1 MPTINQL
8 SAINSL
14 SAGDNILVYAPGEG
28 DTRRASLSTLLAFF
42 ESYFADPDYTTQI
55 SAPTSSGFN
64 LQLGAQT
71 QSLFLI
77 INPTGP
83 FAAGTITLPPV
94 ASCFDGQEILVVS
107 SQSIV
112 TLTVNGNG
120 GTLLGTPGALG
131 IGGFFTIRFNSLQA
145 TWYTLSSNTGSNFS
159 SLTLSTGINDVNGNE
174 LLRVSATAA
183 AVNEVT
189 LTNAAAGGAPS
200 LSATGNDTNINL
212 NLVAKGTGVVQAG
225 GVPVVT
231 TTGAQTLTDK
241 TLTAPVISS
250 ISNTG
255 TLTLPTATDTLVG
268 RATTDTLSNKTL
280 VAPVLGTP
288 ASGALTNCTGLPVA
302 TGLSGLG
309 AGMATFLASVLGANV
324 ATFLA
329 TPSSANLAGALT
341 DETGSGAAVFGTAP
355 TITGLR
361 RAAPV
366 TKTANFTLGDA
377 EDYIIN
383 NKPAAACVVTLP
395 APASHTGR
403 VVVMKTI
410 QAQAINSASSDV
422 VPLAGGA
429 AGTAIVSGTAGNW
442 AELVSDGTN
451 WIIMKA

>member
-42 ESYFADPDYTTQI
+42 QSSFADPDYLTI
-55 SAPTSSGFN
+55 INAPTNSGFN
-64 LQLGAQT
+64 LQLGTQT
-71 QSLFLI
+71 QSVFLI
-77 INPTGP
+77 INPTGA

-107 SQSIV
+107 SQSIAA
-112 TLTVNGNG
+112 LTVNGNG
-120 GTLLGTPGALG
+120 ATLLGTPGALG
-131 IGGFFTIRFNSLQA
+131 IGSFFTIRFNLLQS
-145 TWYTLSSNTGSNFS
+145 TWYTLSSNTGSNFG
-159 SLTLSTGINDVNGNE
+159 SLTLSTAINDVNGNE

-200 LSATGNDTNINL
+200 LSATGGDTNISL
-212 NLVAKGTGVVQAG
+212 NLVAKGTGTVQAG
-225 GVPVVT
+225 GVPVAT
-231 TTGAQTLTDK
+231 TTGAQTLTNK
-241 TLTAPVISS
+241 TLTAPVIST

-255 TLTLPTATDTLVG
+255 TLTLPTSTDTLVG
-268 RATTDTLSNKTL
+268 RATSDTLTNKTL
-280 VAPVLGTP
+280 VAPALGTP
-288 ASGALTNCTGLPVA
+288 ASGTLTNCTGLPIG
-302 TGLSGLG
+302 TGVSG
-309 AGMATFLASVLGANV
+309 LGANV

-329 TPSSANLAGALT
+329 TPSSANLAAALT
-341 DETGSGAAVFGTAP
+341 DETGTGPNVFGTAP

-366 TKTANFTLGDA
+366 TKTADFTLGDA

-383 NKPAAACVVTLP
+383 NKAGSACVVTLP
-395 APASHTGR
+395 AASSYTGR
-403 VVVMKTI
+403 VVMMKTI
-410 QAQAINSASSDV
+410 QAQAINSASSNV

>member
-42 ESYFADPDYTTQI
+42 QSSFADPDYLTI
-55 SAPTSSGFN
+55 INAPTNSGFN

-77 INPTGP
+77 INPTGV

-107 SQSIV
+107 SQSIAA
-112 TLTVNGNG
+112 LTVNGNG
-120 GTLLGTPGALG
+120 ATLIGAPGALG
-131 IGGFFTIRFNSLQA
+131 VGGFFTIRFNSLQA
-145 TWYTLSSNTGSNFS
+145 TWYTLSSNTASSFG

-174 LLRVSATAA
+174 LLLVSATAS

-200 LSATGNDTNINL
+200 LTATGNDTNVNL
-212 NLVAKGTGVVQAG
+212 NLVGKGSGVVQAG

-231 TTGAQTLTDK
+231 TTGAQTLTNK
-241 TLTAPVISS
+241 TLTAPAMSTIN
-250 ISNTG
+250 NTG
-255 TLTLPTATDTLVG
+255 TLTLPTSTDTLVG

-280 VAPVLGTP
+280 VAPALGTP
-288 ASGALTNCTGLPVA
+288 ASGVLTNCTGLPVG
-302 TGLSGLG
+302 TGVSG
-309 AGMATFLASVLGANV
+309 LGANV

-329 TPSSANLAGALT
+329 TPSSANLAAALT
-341 DETGSGAAVFGTAP
+341 DETGSGVAVFGTAP

-361 RAAPV
+361 HAAPV
-366 TKTANFTLGDA
+366 TKTADFTLGDA

-383 NKPAAACVVTLP
+383 NKAGSACVVTLP
-395 APASHTGR
+395 AASSYTGR

-410 QAQAINSASSDV
+410 QAQAINSASSNV

>member
-77 INPTGP
+77 INPTGA

-107 SQSIV
+107 SQSIAA
-112 TLTVNGNG
+112 LTVNGNG
-120 GTLLGTPGALG
+120 ATLLGTPSALG

-145 TWYTLSSNTGSNFS
+145 TWYTLSSNTASNFG

-174 LLRVSATAA
+174 LLLVSATAA
-183 AVNEVT
+183 AVNEIT
-189 LTNAAAGGAPS
+189 LTNAATGGAPS
-200 LSATGNDTNINL
+200 LAATGGDTNIGL
-212 NLVAKGTGVVQAG
+212 NLVPKGSGVVQAG
-225 GVPVVT
+225 GIPVAT
-231 TTGAQTLTDK
+231 TTGAQTLTNK
-241 TLTAPVISS
+241 TLTAPVIST

-255 TLTLPTATDTLVG
+255 TLTLPSSTDTLVG

-280 VAPVLGTP
+280 VAPALGTP
-288 ASGALTNCTGLPVA
+288 ASGVLTLCTGLPIG
-302 TGLSGLG
+302 TGVSG
-309 AGMATFLASVLGANV
+309 LGANV

-329 TPSSANLAGALT
+329 TPSSANLAAALT

-366 TKTANFTLGDA
+366 TKTADFTLADA

-383 NKPAAACVVTLP
+383 NKAGSACVATLP
-395 APASHTGR
+395 AASGYTGR
-403 VVVMKTI
+403 VVVLKTI
-410 QAQAINSASSDV
+410 QAQAINSASSNV

>member
-77 INPTGP
+77 INPTGA

-120 GTLLGTPGALG
+120 GALLGVPGSLG
-131 IGGFFTIRFNSLQA
+131 AGGFFTIRFNRLQA
-145 TWYTLSSNTGSNFS
+145 TWYTLSSNTASSFS

-189 LTNAAAGGAPS
+189 LANAAAGGAPS
-200 LSATGNDTNINL
+200 LSATGNDTNISL
-212 NLVAKGTGVVQAG
+212 NLVGKGTGVVQAG
-225 GVPVVT
+225 GVPVAT
-231 TTGAQTLTDK
+231 TTGAQTLTNK
-241 TLTAPVISS
+241 TLTAPVM
-250 ISNTG
+250 T
-255 TLTLPTATDTLVG
+255 
-268 RATTDTLSNKTL
+268 
-280 VAPVLGTP
+280 APVLGTP
-288 ASGALTNCTGLPVA
+288 ASGVLTNCTGLPVA
-302 TGLSGLG
+302 TGVSGLG
-309 AGMATFLASVLGANV
+309 ANVGA
-324 ATFLA
+324 FLA
-329 TPSSANLAGALT
+329 TPSSANLAAALT
-341 DETGSGAAVFGTAP
+341 DETGSGVAVFGTAP

-366 TKTANFTLGDA
+366 TKTADFTLGDA

-383 NKPAAACVVTLP
+383 NKAGSACVVTLP
-395 APASHTGR
+395 AASSQSGR
-403 VVVMKTI
+403 VVVLKTI
-410 QAQAINSASSDV
+410 QAQAINSASSNV

>member
-14 SAGDNILVYAPGEG
+14 SAGDNILVYAPNEG

-42 ESYFADPDYTTQI
+42 ESYFADPDYATQI

-77 INPTGP
+77 INPTGA

-107 SQSIV
+107 SQSIAA
-112 TLTVNGNG
+112 LTVNGNG
-120 GTLLGTPGALG
+120 GTLLGVPGTLG
-131 IGGFFTIRFNSLQA
+131 IGGFFTIRLNSLQA
-145 TWYTLSSNTGSNFS
+145 TWYTLSSNTASSFS
-159 SLTLSTGINDVNGNE
+159 SLTLSTGINDVNGNA

-189 LTNAAAGGAPS
+189 LANAAAGGAPS
-200 LSATGNDTNINL
+200 LSATGNDTNISL
-212 NLVAKGTGVVQAG
+212 NLVGKGTGVVQAG
-225 GVPVVT
+225 GVPVAT
-231 TTGAQTLTDK
+231 TTGAQTLTNK
-241 TLTAPVISS
+241 TLTAPVIGT

-255 TLTLPTATDTLVG
+255 TLTLPTSTDTLVG
-268 RATTDTLSNKTL
+268 RATTDTLTNKTL
-280 VAPVLGTP
+280 
-288 ASGALTNCTGLPVA
+288 
-302 TGLSGLG
+302 
-309 AGMATFLASVLGANV
+309 
-324 ATFLA
+324 
-329 TPSSANLAGALT
+329 
-341 DETGSGAAVFGTAP
+341 TAP
-355 TITGLR
+355 ITTGLR
-361 RAAPV
+361 RSAPV
-366 TKTANFTLGDA
+366 TKTADFTLGDS
-377 EDYIIN
+377 EDYVIN
-383 NKPAAACVVTLP
+383 NKAGSACVVTLP

-403 VVVMKTI
+403 VVVLKTI
-410 QAQAINSASSDV
+410 QAQAINSASSNV

-451 WIIMKA
+451 WIIMKS

>member
-8 SAINSL
+8 SAISSL

-42 ESYFADPDYTTQI
+42 ESEFADPDYLTLI
-55 SAPTSSGFN
+55 NAPTNSGFN
-64 LQLGAQT
+64 LQIGTQT

-77 INPTGP
+77 INPTGV

-107 SQSIV
+107 SQSIAA
-112 TLTVNGNG
+112 LTVNGNG
-120 GTLLGTPGALG
+120 ATLIGAPGSLG

-145 TWYTLSSNTGSNFS
+145 TWYTLSSNTASSFG

-174 LLRVSATAA
+174 LLRVSATAS

-189 LTNAAAGGAPS
+189 LANAAAGGAPS
-200 LSATGNDTNINL
+200 LIATGGDSNINL
-212 NLVAKGTGVVQAG
+212 NLAGKGIGEVQAG

-231 TTGAQTLTDK
+231 TTGAQTL
-241 TLTAPVISS
+241 
-250 ISNTG
+250 
-255 TLTLPTATDTLVG
+255 
-268 RATTDTLSNKTL
+268 SNKTL
-280 VAPVLGTP
+280 ITPALGTP
-288 ASGALTNCTGLPVA
+288 ASGVLTLCTGLPIG
-302 TGLSGLG
+302 TGVSGL
-309 AGMATFLASVLGANV
+309 APNV

-329 TPSSANLAGALT
+329 TPSSSNLAAALT
-341 DETGSGAAVFGTAP
+341 DETGSGLVVFGTAP

-361 RAAPV
+361 RGAPV
-366 TKTANFTLGDA
+366 TKTADFTLADA

-383 NKPAAACVVTLP
+383 NKSGSACVVTLP
-395 APASHTGR
+395 AASSYTGR
-403 VVVMKTI
+403 VVSLKTI
-410 QAQAINSASSDV
+410 QAQAINSASSNV

-451 WIIMKA
+451 WLIMKA

>member
-77 INPTGP
+77 INPTGA
-83 FAAGTITLPPV
+83 FAAGTITLPPA

-107 SQSIV
+107 SQSIAA
-112 TLTVNGNG
+112 LTVNGNG
-120 GTLLGTPGALG
+120 GTLLGVPGALG
-131 IGGFFTIRFNSLQA
+131 AGGFFTIRFNNLQA

-159 SLTLSTGINDVNGNE
+159 NLTLSTGINDVNGNE
-174 LLRVSATAA
+174 LLLVSATAA
-183 AVNEVT
+183 AVNEIT
-189 LTNAAAGGAPS
+189 LANAAAGSAPS
-200 LSATGNDTNINL
+200 LTATGGDTNISL

-225 GVPVVT
+225 GVPVAT
-231 TTGAQTLTDK
+231 TMGAQTLTNK
-241 TLTAPVISS
+241 TLTAPVIGTISNTGTLTLPTS
-250 ISNTG
+250 TDTLVGRATTDTLTNKTLTSPVISAISNTG

-268 RATTDTLSNKTL
+268 RATTDTLTNKTL
-280 VAPVLGTP
+280 T
-288 ASGALTNCTGLPVA
+288 
-302 TGLSGLG
+302 
-309 AGMATFLASVLGANV
+309 
-324 ATFLA
+324 
-329 TPSSANLAGALT
+329 
-341 DETGSGAAVFGTAP
+341 
-355 TITGLR
+355 
-361 RAAPV
+361 
-366 TKTANFTLGDA
+366 
-377 EDYIIN
+377 
-383 NKPAAACVVTLP
+383 
-395 APASHTGR
+395 APASYTGR

-410 QAQAINSASSDV
+410 QAQAINSASSNV

>member
-8 SAINSL
+8 SAISSL

-77 INPTGP
+77 INPTGA

-107 SQSIV
+107 SQSIAA
-112 TLTVNGNG
+112 LTVNGNG
-120 GTLLGTPGALG
+120 GTLLGVPGALG
-131 IGGFFTIRFNSLQA
+131 AGGFFTIRFNSLQA
-145 TWYTLSSNTGSNFS
+145 TWYTLSSNTASSFS

-174 LLRVSATAA
+174 LLLVFATAS

-189 LTNAAAGGAPS
+189 LANAAAGGAPS
-200 LSATGNDTNINL
+200 LTATGNDTNINL
-212 NLVAKGTGVVQAG
+212 NLVGKGSGVVQAG

-231 TTGAQTLTDK
+231 TTGAQTLTNK
-241 TLTAPVISS
+241 TLTAP
-250 ISNTG
+250 NT
-255 TLTLPTATDTLVG
+255 
-268 RATTDTLSNKTL
+268 S
-280 VAPVLGTP
+280 
-288 ASGALTNCTGLPVA
+288 
-302 TGLSGLG
+302 
-309 AGMATFLASVLGANV
+309 
-324 ATFLA
+324 
-329 TPSSANLAGALT
+329 
-341 DETGSGAAVFGTAP
+341 
-355 TITGLR
+355 GLR

-366 TKTANFTLGDA
+366 TKTADFTLGDA

-383 NKPAAACVVTLP
+383 NKAGSACVVTLP
-395 APASHTGR
+395 AASSYTGR

-410 QAQAINSASSDV
+410 QAQAINSASANV
-422 VPLAGGA
+422 VPIAGGA

-442 AELVSDGTN
+442 AEIVSDGSN

>member
-1 MPTINQL
+1 MPPINQL

-77 INPTGP
+77 INPTGA

-107 SQSIV
+107 SQSIAA
-112 TLTVNGNG
+112 LTVNGNG
-120 GTLLGTPGALG
+120 GTLLGVPSALG
-131 IGGFFTIRFNSLQA
+131 VGGFFTIRFNRLQE
-145 TWYTLSSNTGSNFS
+145 TWYTLSSNTASSFG

-183 AVNEVT
+183 AVNEIT
-189 LTNAAAGGAPS
+189 LANAAAGGAPS
-200 LSATGNDTNINL
+200 LAATGGDTNISL
-212 NLVAKGTGVVQAG
+212 NLAGKGTGVVQAG

-231 TTGAQTLTDK
+231 TTGAQTLTNK
-241 TLTAPVISS
+241 TLTAPIIGA

-255 TLTLPTATDTLVG
+255 TLTLPTSTDTLVG
-268 RATTDTLSNKTL
+268 RATTDTLTNKTL
-280 VAPVLGTP
+280 
-288 ASGALTNCTGLPVA
+288 
-302 TGLSGLG
+302 
-309 AGMATFLASVLGANV
+309 
-324 ATFLA
+324 
-329 TPSSANLAGALT
+329 
-341 DETGSGAAVFGTAP
+341 TAP
-355 TITGLR
+355 NTSGLR

-366 TKTANFTLGDA
+366 TKTADFTLGDA

-383 NKPAAACVVTLP
+383 NKAGSACVVTLP
-395 APASHTGR
+395 AASSYTGR

-410 QAQAINSASSDV
+410 QAQAINSASSNV

>member
-77 INPTGP
+77 INPTGA
-83 FAAGTITLPPV
+83 FAAGTIILPPV

-107 SQSIV
+107 SQSIAA
-112 TLTVNGNG
+112 LTVNGNG
-120 GTLLGTPGALG
+120 GTLLGVPVALG
-131 IGGFFTIRFNSLQA
+131 VGSFFTIRFNYLQS
-145 TWYTLSSNTGSNFS
+145 TWYTLSSNTGSNFG
-159 SLTLSTGINDVNGNE
+159 SLTLSTAINDVNGNE

-200 LSATGNDTNINL
+200 LSATGDDTNISL

-225 GVPVVT
+225 GIPVAT
-231 TTGAQTLTDK
+231 TTGAQTLTNK
-241 TLTAPVISS
+241 TLTAPVIST

-255 TLTLPTATDTLVG
+255 TLTFPTSTDTLVG
-268 RATTDTLSNKTL
+268 RATTDTLTNKTL
-280 VAPVLGTP
+280 TAPVMTTPSLGTP
-288 ASGALTNCTGLPVA
+288 ASGVLTNCTGLPIA
-302 TGLSGLG
+302 TGVSGL
-309 AGMATFLASVLGANV
+309 AALV
-324 ATFLA
+324 ATFLT
-329 TPSSANLAGALT
+329 TPSSANLAAALT
-341 DETGSGAAVFGTAP
+341 DETGSGVAVFGTAP

-366 TKTANFTLGDA
+366 TKTADFTLGDA

-395 APASHTGR
+395 APASYPGR

-410 QAQAINSASSDV
+410 QAFAINSASSNV

-442 AELVSDGTN
+442 AELVSDGSN

>member
-77 INPTGP
+77 INPTGA

-107 SQSIV
+107 SQSIAA
-112 TLTVNGNG
+112 LTVNGNG
-120 GTLLGTPGALG
+120 ATLLGTPSALG
-131 IGGFFTIRFNSLQA
+131 IGSFFTIRFNHLQS
-145 TWYTLSSNTGSNFS
+145 TWYTLSSNTGSNFG
-159 SLTLSTGINDVNGNE
+159 SLTLSTAINDVNGNE

-189 LTNAAAGGAPS
+189 LTNAAAGAAPS
-200 LSATGNDTNINL
+200 LSATGNDTNISL
-212 NLVAKGTGVVQAG
+212 NLAGKGTGVVQAG

-231 TTGAQTLTDK
+231 TTGAQTLTNK
-241 TLTAPVISS
+241 TLTAPVIST

-255 TLTLPTATDTLVG
+255 TLTLPSSTDTLVG

-280 VAPVLGTP
+280 VAPALGTP
-288 ASGALTNCTGLPVA
+288 ASGVLTNCTGLPVA
-302 TGLSGLG
+302 TGISGLG
-309 AGMATFLASVLGANV
+309 ASVA
-324 ATFLA
+324 AFLA
-329 TPSSANLAGALT
+329 TPSSANLAATLT
-341 DETGSGAAVFGTAP
+341 DETGAGAAVFAAQP

-366 TKTANFTLGDA
+366 TKTADFTLADA
-377 EDYIIN
+377 EDYLIN
-383 NKPAAACVVTLP
+383 NKAGSACVVTLP
-395 APASHTGR
+395 AAASYTGR
-403 VVVMKTI
+403 VVTIKTI
-410 QAQAINSASSDV
+410 QAQAVNSASSNV
-422 VPLAGGA
+422 IPRAGGA
-429 AGTAIVSGTAGNW
+429 AGTAILTGTAGNS
-442 AELVSDGTN
+442 ATLVSNGTN
-451 WIIMKA
+451 WEIMAGS

>member
-55 SAPTSSGFN
+55 NAPTSSGFN
-64 LQLGAQT
+64 LQIGAQT

-77 INPTGP
+77 INPTGA

-107 SQSIV
+107 SQSIAA
-112 TLTVNGNG
+112 LTVNGNG
-120 GTLLGTPGALG
+120 GTLLGVPGALG
-131 IGGFFTIRFNSLQA
+131 IGSFFTIRFNRLQA
-145 TWYTLSSNTGSNFS
+145 TWYTISSNTGSNFG

-174 LLRVSATAA
+174 LLLVSATAA

-189 LTNAAAGGAPS
+189 LANAAAGGAPS
-200 LSATGNDTNINL
+200 LTATGGDTNISL
-212 NLVAKGTGVVQAG
+212 NLAAKGTGAVQAG
-225 GVPVVT
+225 GIPVAT
-231 TTGAQTLTDK
+231 TTGAQTLTNK
-241 TLTAPVISS
+241 TLTAPIIGT

-255 TLTLPTATDTLVG
+255 TLTLPTSTDTLVG

-280 VAPVLGTP
+280 VAPALGTP
-288 ASGALTNCTGLPVA
+288 SSGVLTNCTGLPVA
-302 TGLSGLG
+302 TGVSG
-309 AGMATFLASVLGANV
+309 LGANV

-329 TPSSANLAGALT
+329 TPSSANLAAALT
-341 DETGSGAAVFGTAP
+341 DETGSGVAVFGTAP

-366 TKTANFTLGDA
+366 TKTADFTLGDA

-383 NKPAAACVVTLP
+383 NKAGSACVATLP
-395 APASHTGR
+395 APASYTGR

-410 QAQAINSASSDV
+410 QAQAISSASSNV

-442 AELVSDGTN
+442 AELVSDGSN

>member
-1 MPTINQL
+1 MPPINQL

-42 ESYFADPDYTTQI
+42 KSYFADPDYTTQI

-64 LQLGAQT
+64 LQFGAQT

-77 INPTGP
+77 INPTGA

-107 SQSIV
+107 SQSIAA
-112 TLTVNGNG
+112 LTVNGNG
-120 GTLLGTPGALG
+120 GTLLGVPGALG
-131 IGGFFTIRFNSLQA
+131 AGGFFTIRFNSLQA
-145 TWYTLSSNTGSNFS
+145 TWYTLSSNTGSNFN

-174 LLRVSATAA
+174 LLRVSATAL
-183 AVNEVT
+183 AVNE
-189 LTNAAAGGAPS
+189 LTIANAATGGDPS
-200 LSATGNDTNINL
+200 LTATGGDTNINL

-225 GVPVVT
+225 GVPVAT
-231 TTGAQTLTDK
+231 TTGAQTLTNK
-241 TLTAPVISS
+241 TLTAPIIGT

-255 TLTLPTATDTLVG
+255 TLTLPTSTDTLIGRATTDTLTNKTLTSPVISAISNTGTLTLPTTTDTLVG
-268 RATTDTLSNKTL
+268 RATTDTLTNKTL
-280 VAPVLGTP
+280 
-288 ASGALTNCTGLPVA
+288 
-302 TGLSGLG
+302 
-309 AGMATFLASVLGANV
+309 
-324 ATFLA
+324 
-329 TPSSANLAGALT
+329 
-341 DETGSGAAVFGTAP
+341 TAP
-355 TITGLR
+355 STTGLR

-366 TKTANFTLGDA
+366 TKTADFTLGDA

-383 NKPAAACVVTLP
+383 NKAGSACVVTLP
-395 APASHTGR
+395 APVTHVGR

-410 QAQAINSASSDV
+410 QAQAINSASSNV

-442 AELVSDGTN
+442 AEIVSDGSN

>member
-42 ESYFADPDYTTQI
+42 ESYFADPDYLTI
-55 SAPTSSGFN
+55 INAPTNSGFN

-77 INPTGP
+77 INPTGA

-107 SQSIV
+107 SQSIAA
-112 TLTVNGNG
+112 LTVNGNG
-120 GTLLGTPGALG
+120 ATLLGTPGALS

-145 TWYTLSSNTGSNFS
+145 TWYTLSSNTGSNFAN
-159 SLTLSTGINDVNGNE
+159 LTLSTGINDVNGNE
-174 LLRVSATAA
+174 LLRVSAAA
-183 AVNEVT
+183 LAVNELT
-189 LTNAAAGGAPS
+189 LANAAAGGAPS
-200 LSATGNDTNINL
+200 LSATGGDTNINL

-225 GVPVVT
+225 GVPVAT
-231 TTGAQTLTDK
+231 TTGAQTLTNK
-241 TLTAPVISS
+241 TLTAPAIAT

-255 TLTLPTATDTLVG
+255 TLTLPTSTDTLVG
-268 RATTDTLSNKTL
+268 RNTTDTLSNKTL
-280 VAPVLGTP
+280 VAPALGTP
-288 ASGALTNCTGLPVA
+288 ASGTLTNCTGLPVA
-302 TGLSGLG
+302 TGISGLG

-329 TPSSANLAGALT
+329 TPSSANLAAALT
-341 DETGSGAAVFGTAP
+341 DETGSGVAVFGTAP

-366 TKTANFTLGDA
+366 TKTADFTLADA

-403 VVVMKTI
+403 VVVLKTV
-410 QAQAINSASSDV
+410 QAFAINSASSNV